1 MFFKK
6 YHIIKIQHLLYK
18 DIFSSFKFQDNLLLK
33 NFLKEH
39 YSIKNYK
46 ISLIIDPSLINIAE
60 MVEVYNLNPYL
71 ESLLLEDIVSPNS
84 KQFLKKFNINNYD
97 IEYEVHKDEADSE
110 SAYYIYMKNDKN
122 DFDMYLFPNFETFY
136 INLKRIKESNIE
148 HNYLVEPSIIDVNDY
163 LKTLSLYGEFKNRNF
178 KNSFEI
184 NQYIKDII
192 VLSEIKQPEKVITEL
207 T

>member
-18 DIFSSFKFQDNLLLK
+18 DIFASFKFQDNLLLK

-71 ESLLLEDIVSPNS
+71 ENLVLENIGLPNS

-97 IEYEVHKDEADSE
+97 IQHEVHKDESSPE
-110 SAYYIYMKNDKN
+110 SAYYIYIKNEKN
-122 DFDMYLFPNFETFY
+122 DFDMYLFPDFETFY
-136 INLKRIKESNIE
+136 INLKRIKASNIE
-148 HNYLVEPSIIDVNDY
+148 HNYLVEPSIINVNDY

-184 NQYIKDII
+184 NQYIKDIR
-192 VLSEIKQPEKVITEL
+192 VLSEIKQPEKVIIEIT
-207 T
+207 